1 MARILAVDDSEPM
14 RQLVSQTLKTGGH
27 EVVLGVDGQN
37 ALEIF
42 AAQGFDLIITDIN
55 MPGMDGIELVRKIR
69 TQNSEI
75 PVLAL
80 TTEGDEAFRRRGED
94 AGVDGWIVKPFKPA
108 QFIAIVKQ
116 ILA

>member
-14 RQLVSQTLKTGGH
+14 RQLVLQTLKTAGH
-27 EVVLGVDGQN
+27 DVLLGVDGQN

-42 AAQGFDLIITDIN
+42 AAEKFDLVITDIN
-55 MPGMDGIELVRKIR
+55 MPGMDGIELVRQIR
-69 TQNSEI
+69 ARDTEI
-75 PVLAL
+75 PILAL
-80 TTEGDEAFRRRGED
+80 TTEGDESFRRRGEE